1 MGRINLDPVA
11 GYPLLPSCGWLCLP
25 PRLPKGHRK
34 PEKFKVTVTMPET
47 QRWDLTMLGLYL
59 VNTMVNDMVHVWM
72 IMVDNIWL
80 ILVNTDE
87 YYWLMI
93 KTS

>member
-59 VNTMVNDMVHVWM
+59 VNTMV
-72 IMVDNIWL
+72 DNIWL